1 MRPTVLCL
9 LVAASLSLSIQP
21 PVRAIGTSSPDDQ
34 KMSRDWKRLDAPG
47 LTVIG
52 NARAG
57 DLRHTAEQIVRFHL
71 TMKTILPALKTD
83 PPAPIVAVVFRD
95 DNALTPFKPR
105 DRGKPLDTVA
115 AYFSPLPDVNYIV
128 MAMGRVEF
136 TYRVIFHE
144 YTHLLVNQN
153 IRRLPLW
160 LGEGLADF
168 YSTFDGSEHD
178 GRLIIGRPIPE
189 YVGLLGGLS
198 TLIPLN
204 KFVNPNALSGLYR
217 DPDLTGR
224 YYAQSWAL
232 AHYLL
237 LGDNMAHRPQLGA
250 FMAGVQSGDPS
261 EVVFKRVFGDDLG
274 GMDRALRQYVNLM
287 QLPAFQVPT
296 PELKLDAAPVSL
308 TEAAAEQMQ
317 GDLLV
322 RTGAFEDA
330 DKHLARS
337 LSLDRLNVDTRLSR
351 ARSWIAQEHP
361 AEAVDILSAPDLVAR
376 NDFATAFLRAEANR
390 AAGHYEDAEAAYRH
404 AVTLRTDS
412 AFVYYGLSMSQLAL
426 GNPDAAATFARVQ
439 LLQPGNGWYFARLM
453 DSQRIGVDTFAVAD
467 ATSYL
472 AQAGWRDGTTPY
484 ALYIAALTLQRQ
496 QQAEKANEVL
506 ESIRTHVEPASWQA
520 SVAMFLEGKLTAD
533 ALLAKASPDPLLT
546 EAHAYIGIKA
556 HLDGDVETAKKHLEW
571 VRDKGRHEYT
581 EYRLALGEL
590 DRINR
595 TAADRR

>member
-9 LVAASLSLSIQP
+9 LVAAGVSVSMRPSVHASP
-21 PVRAIGTSSPDDQ
+21 ATASSPGDDEQ
-34 KMSRDWKRLDAPG
+34 KMSREWKRLDAPG
-47 LTVIG
+47 LTVMG

-57 DLRHTAEQIVRFHL
+57 DLRHTAEQIVRFRL

-160 LGEGLADF
+160 LGEGMADF
-168 YSTFDGSEHD
+168 YSTFDGSERD

-189 YVGLLGGLS
+189 YVGALGGLS

-204 KFVNPNALSGLYR
+204 KFIDPKALPNLYR
-217 DPDLTGR
+217 DPEITAR

-250 FMAGVQSGDPS
+250 FMAGVQNGDPS
-261 EVVFKRVFGDDLG
+261 EVVFKRVFGDDLSA
-274 GMDRALRQYVNLM
+274 MDRALRQYVNLM
-287 QLPAFQVPT
+287 QLPAFQVPA
-296 PELKLDAAPVSL
+296 PDLKASAEPVSL
-308 TEAAAEQMQ
+308 TEAAAEQVQ

-322 RTGAFEDA
+322 RTGAFEEA
-330 DKHLARS
+330 DRHLERS

-351 ARSWIAQEHP
+351 ARSLIAQEHP
-361 AEAVDILSAPDLVAR
+361 TEAVDILSAPDLVAR
-376 NDFATAFLRAEANR
+376 ADFATAFLRAEANR
-390 AAGHYEDAEAAYRH
+390 AARHFEDAEAAYRH

-412 AFVYYGLSMSQLAL
+412 AFVYYGLSISQLAL
-426 GNPDAAATFARVQ
+426 GKPDAAATFARAQ

-453 DSQRIGVDTFAVAD
+453 DSQRIGVDTFAMAD
-467 ATSYL
+467 ATSYVE
-472 AQAGWRDGTTPY
+472 QAGWRDGMTPY

-496 QQAEKANEVL
+496 QQSEKANEVL
-506 ESIRTHVEPASWQA
+506 ESDSDPCGTSI
-520 SVAMFLEGKLTAD
+520 VAGVGRDVPRRQVDGRCLAGQSLTRSTPHRGAR
-533 ALLAKASPDPLLT
+533 L
-546 EAHAYIGIKA
+546 H
-556 HLDGDVETAKKHLEW
+556 
-571 VRDKGRHEYT
+571 RHQ
-581 EYRLALGEL
+581 GQC
-590 DRINR
+590 
-595 TAADRR
+595 RR